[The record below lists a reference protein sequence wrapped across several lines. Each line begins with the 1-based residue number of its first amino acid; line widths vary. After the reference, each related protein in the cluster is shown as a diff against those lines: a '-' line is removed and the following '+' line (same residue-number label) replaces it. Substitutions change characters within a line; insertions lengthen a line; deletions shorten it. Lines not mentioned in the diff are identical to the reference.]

1 MINSD
6 QLIRQ
11 FRLKKETSYYP
22 ISMSAATGENEKPD
36 KSAKL
41 EVVKVDELSE
51 ENNPKLE
58 VSNND
63 TSVSTIDV
71 AILECIM
78 L

>member
-1 MINSD
+1 
-6 QLIRQ
+6 
-11 FRLKKETSYYP
+11 
-22 ISMSAATGENEKPD
+22 MSAATGENEKPD